1 MGKMT
6 YLDKK
11 NIPWLNLGMSLL
23 GPAALEA
30 VLVRATE
37 NTFFFLFPDSGNS
50 CQINLP
56 VALIQFFI

>member
-1 MGKMT
+1 MT

-30 VLVRATE
+30 VLVQATE
-37 NTFFFLFPDSGNS
+37 NTFFFFFLFPDSGNS